1 MKLDM
6 DLVRAIL
13 LQAEAAPPN
22 QFPKIELP
30 EYPEDAITEHIQL
43 LAERGLLDAAIA
55 PSGFGS
61 KRIATAFVRR
71 LTWQGHEFLQNA
83 KNEQVWERTKRFIK
97 DKGGTVSFELF
108 KDVLMR
114 IASQHLGLSP

>member
-43 LAERGLLDAAIA
+43 LAERGCCVPQFDEAL
-55 PSGFGS
+55 
-61 KRIATAFVRR
+61 
-71 LTWQGHEFLQNA
+71 
-83 KNEQVWERTKRFIK
+83 WE
-97 DKGGTVSFELF
+97 
-108 KDVLMR
+108 
-114 IASQHLGLSP
+114 A